1 MLYRKM
7 KVAQEM
13 TGTNKASPQIQ
24 WEVTGNLG
32 NESKIEDIVRDLQ
45 ELSEI
50 VCDLRY
56 AQNKQVKAICQTIY
70 PLIIIHLKTI

>member
-1 MLYRKM
+1 M
-7 KVAQEM
+7 KLRL
-13 TGTNKASPQIQ
+13 THRYGK
-24 WEVTGNLG
+24 WEVIKNLG
-32 NESKIEDIVRDLQ
+32 KESKEREDLVRDLQ

-70 PLIIIHLKTI
+70 PLIIIYLRTI

>member
-1 MLYRKM
+1 MELRL
-7 KVAQEM
+7 AQ
-13 TGTNKASPQIQ
+13 IW
-24 WEVTGNLG
+24 WEVFSNLG
-32 NESKIEDIVRDLQ
+32 NESKIEDIIRDLQ

-70 PLIIIHLKTI
+70 PLIIIYLRTIYIKS

>member
-1 MLYRKM
+1 MLSRAM
-7 KVAQEM
+7 KVAQEA
-13 TGTNKASPQIQ
+13 KASPQM
-24 WEVTGNLG
+24 WETINNLG
-32 NESKIEDIVRDLQ
+32 SESKIEDTVRDLQ

-70 PLIIIHLKTI
+70 PLIII

>member
-1 MLYRKM
+1 MKLRLTHRYRK
-7 KVAQEM
+7 
-13 TGTNKASPQIQ
+13 
-24 WEVTGNLG
+24 WEVIKNLG
-32 NESKIEDIVRDLQ
+32 KESKEREDLVRDLQ

-70 PLIIIHLKTI
+70 PLIIIYLRTI